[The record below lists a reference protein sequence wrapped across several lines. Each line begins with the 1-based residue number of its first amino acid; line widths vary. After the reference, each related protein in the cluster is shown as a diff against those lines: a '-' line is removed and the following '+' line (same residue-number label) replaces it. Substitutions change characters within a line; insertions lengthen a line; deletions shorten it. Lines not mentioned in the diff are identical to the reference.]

1 MFIFNLNKFWR
12 KNEGII
18 TYINRNHLHPWF
30 LTLTCT
36 WNIVYFFFSK
46 IRNPINTFS
55 CFWNKLRNRF
65 KSCCDEL
72 LPWYRIT
79 EHRNNGFIFALT
91 IYKINKS
98 INQSI
103 NHDSKDCIICWHY
116 TYTFKMKKKKTI
128 DGTKHK

>member
-79 EHRNNGFIFALT
+79 EHRNNGLIFAFT

-98 INQSI
+98 INKS
-103 NHDSKDCIICWHY
+103 W
-116 TYTFKMKKKKTI
+116 FKRLHNLLTLHIYIQNKKKTI
-128 DGTKHK
+128 DGTKNK